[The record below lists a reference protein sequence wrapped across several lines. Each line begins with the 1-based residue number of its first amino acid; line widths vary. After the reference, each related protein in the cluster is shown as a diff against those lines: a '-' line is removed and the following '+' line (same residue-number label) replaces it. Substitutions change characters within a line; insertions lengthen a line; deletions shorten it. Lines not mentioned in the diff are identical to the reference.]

1 MGLLALPLLLVLLG
15 CVVPGLGLLG
25 WSARS
30 GGWRWWTLAL
40 GLGGALV
47 AGGASHLVPYA
58 RHAGS
63 EVNGFSF
70 LFTEVAGG
78 LALAGVA
85 IVLAVPAIWKR
96 RAGLGALSGALF
108 LAASLQPVLW
118 FSCNEWLSTAFGIAF
133 TY

>member
-1 MGLLALPLLLVLLG
+1 MGLLAVPLLLVLLG
-15 CVVPGLGLLG
+15 CALPGLSLLG
-25 WSARS
+25 WSAGS

-58 RHAGS
+58 LQAGS

-70 LFTEVAGG
+70 LFTQVAGG

-85 IVLAVPAIWKR
+85 IVLAIPAIWKR
-96 RAGLGALSGALF
+96 RVGLGAFSGALF

-118 FSCNEWLSTAFGIAF
+118 FSCNEWLSTAFGIVF
-133 TY
+133 TS